1 MNWCASA
8 GRGVLGPPSVMPSGG
23 PTSVGRGVATMRRSA
38 SSRSR
43 GAAAAGAVVV
53 NTALVAPLLVLIV
66 LGIAET
72 AFLMKDNVALTSLV
86 RQSGD
91 AAATTLVR
99 QAGHTPEVAGV
110 TSAMTKADAALANGA
125 VSELWIYKA
134 DSAGFPAGNRGSDH
148 FAHCATDCLAYTWD
162 AGTHTFDFAGGDW
175 DAADIDAC
183 SDDVGVY
190 MKASHD
196 LLTGVF
202 SRGIDISK
210 HETFHLSSSA
220 GAGCALV
227 SWWGR
232 CTGAAA
238 PAAARSS
245 SSSRSSC
252 RCC

>member
-1 MNWCASA
+1 
-8 GRGVLGPPSVMPSGG
+8 
-23 PTSVGRGVATMRRSA
+23 
-38 SSRSR
+38 
-43 GAAAAGAVVV
+43 VVV

-86 RQSGD
+86 RESGH
-91 AAATTLVR
+91 AAATSLVQQSGR
-99 QAGHTPEVAGV
+99 TPELADVASV
-110 TSAMTKADAALANGA
+110 LTRDDAALAKGS

-134 DSAGFPAGNRGSDH
+134 DSAGFPAGNRGGDH
-148 FAHCATDCLAYTWD
+148 FGRCRTECLAYTWNP
-162 AGTHTFDFAGGDW
+162 ATRTFDFAGGDW

-210 HETFHLSSSA
+210 HQTFHLPA
-220 GAGCALV
+220 GADCALV
-227 SWWGR
+227 TS
-232 CTGAAA
+232 
-238 PAAARSS
+238 
-245 SSSRSSC
+245 
-252 RCC
+252 